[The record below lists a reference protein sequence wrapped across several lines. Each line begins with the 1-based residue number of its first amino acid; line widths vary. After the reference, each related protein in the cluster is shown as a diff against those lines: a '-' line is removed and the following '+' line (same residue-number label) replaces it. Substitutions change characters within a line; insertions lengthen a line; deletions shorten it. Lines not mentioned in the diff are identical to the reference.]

1 MRALVAIVFHRPGL
15 WLFYGIRAPA
25 IVRRRNK
32 AAICIV
38 VPALAV
44 TALIAPPGSRITALL
59 VVWAVGH
66 LLWGV
71 YLACVFENLANGN

>member
-1 MRALVAIVFHRPGL
+1 MRALVAIVLHRPGL

-25 IVRRRNK
+25 IVRKRNK

-44 TALIAPPGSRITALL
+44 TASIAPPGSRITAAL

-71 YLACVFENLANGN
+71 YLAYQFKTFSN